1 MEEAQA
7 ARKLDRLGL
16 VLVAAGAAA
25 AAWMPFIIVKA
36 NRIASGKP
44 LLLTQLLSQPV
55 AVALVILLIATA
67 LAALF
72 LRNPVPRLGIATLC
86 IGILFL
92 TIGLV
97 SPVATP
103 VGSTSAR
110 ITPGGAFWALL
121 AVVGLVISDALVK
134 IQLTPWM
141 R

>member
-1 MEEAQA
+1 MEEVQA

-25 AAWMPFIIVKA
+25 TAWMPFIIVKA

-55 AVALVILLIATA
+55 AIALLCLLLATA
-67 LAALF
+67 MAAIF
-72 LRNPVPRLGIATLC
+72 VRNPVPRLAVATLC
-86 IGILFL
+86 IAILL
-92 TIGLV
+92 LAIGLV
-97 SPVATP
+97 ATAATP
-103 VGSTSAR
+103 IGSASAR

-134 IQLTPWM
+134 I
-141 R
+141 